1 MLKRRG
7 RTRKRINSSVTT
19 ETISET
25 TEVLNEPFSEGEDK
39 RHFLP
44 LTPLLDHRS
53 YRVDSKE
60 EDDEEEE
67 EDRRPVLPMKRRR
80 GRPRLEKNL
89 KSDNLQQWDEGM
101 CTFVIKCFD
110 KIGQNFIDPKLGN
123 KTVGSKL
130 QM

>member
-7 RTRKRINSSVTT
+7 RNRKRINSSVTT

-25 TEVLNEPFSEGEDK
+25 TEVLNEPFGEGEDK
-39 RHFLP
+39 RTSLP
-44 LTPLLDHRS
+44 LTALLDRRS

-67 EDRRPVLPMKRRR
+67 GEEVRRPVLPMKRRR

-89 KSDNLQQWDEGM
+89 KSDNLQGKDEGI
-101 CTFVIKCFD
+101 CVFVIKY
-110 KIGQNFIDPKLGN
+110 LH
-123 KTVGSKL
+123 
-130 QM
+130 